1 MRSVK
6 RVSSVVVLLA
16 AMSLVVG
23 CGGGNGDM
31 QPVTG
36 TVTFDGQPI
45 ESGRILFRET
55 GGPQR
60 AFSAEITNGK
70 YATETSTGAMRVEV
84 IASRLVPG
92 KFDESN
98 PGEKVPMGEMYIPEK
113 YNSRSELTI
122 DIQPG
127 ENTVNF
133 DLVK

>member
-6 RVSSVVVLLA
+6 RVCSVAVLLA
-16 AMSLVVG
+16 TASLVAG
-23 CGGGNGDM
+23 CGGGSDV

-45 ESGRILFRET
+45 ESGRIMFRET
-55 GGPQR
+55 GGQQR

-113 YNSRSELTI
+113 YNSRSQLTAE
-122 DIQPG
+122 IQPG